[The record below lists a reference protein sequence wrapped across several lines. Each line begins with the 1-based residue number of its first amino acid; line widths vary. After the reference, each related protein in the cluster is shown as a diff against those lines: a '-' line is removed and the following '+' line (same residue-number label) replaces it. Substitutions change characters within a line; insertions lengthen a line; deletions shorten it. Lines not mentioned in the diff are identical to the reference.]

1 MQCIEAVIEGLIKYR
16 QISYHHTLLL
26 FRYNLKDNVRVSLYD
41 ACNHWMKSIK
51 LQGTKFMG
59 GDTPDLSDL
68 ATYGVLSSIEGCNT
82 FQDLLQHTAI
92 GPWYD
97 SMKDTI
103 QRHGGCSV
111 MNN

>member
-1 MQCIEAVIEGLIKYR
+1 
-16 QISYHHTLLL
+16 
-26 FRYNLKDNVRVSLYD
+26 
-41 ACNHWMKSIK
+41 
-51 LQGTKFMG
+51 MG